1 MYLGWD
7 IGIKHLAYA
16 LMEYKNKKISIIDW
30 GIIDLLEDHD
40 PTKYC
45 SQLTG
50 KQTVCGCKASYI
62 QTNLE
67 EPKYICSRHS
77 KGMDKN
83 LIEVLPAKIICS
95 HEKCKSIATFHDHVN
110 KKHYCGKHNKEIPLQ
125 NLDKITQTTASKMPL
140 YTLAKM
146 LYRKLDKIPIL
157 LTAKYICLEN
167 QPASKNPT
175 MKSIQMIL
183 YSYFVMKVNMGELI
197 IRDLVMMSAKNKLKV
212 YKNEY
217 GALPDS
223 IANHKNRYQKNKKSA
238 VYITSKYLENEHEEK
253 WRDFYE
259 NNKSKKDDLADA
271 YLMCKFYIHRVQKLS

>member
-16 LMEYKNKKISIIDW
+16 LMEYKDKKINIVDW

-45 SQLTG
+45 SKLTA
-50 KQTVCGCKASYI
+50 KQTVCGCKATHKVLSDN
-62 QTNLE
+62 TF
-67 EPKYICSRHS
+67 ICSRHCKS
-77 KGMDKN
+77 MDKN
-83 LIEVLPAKIICS
+83 LIERLPDKIICC

-110 KKHYCGKHNKEIPLQ
+110 KKHFCGKHNKDVPLE

-140 YTLAKM
+140 YTLGKM
-146 LYRKLDKIPIL
+146 LYRKLDKHPNIL
-157 LTAKYICLEN
+157 QAKYICLEN
-167 QPASKNPT
+167 QPAAKNPT

-183 YSYFVMKVNMGELI
+183 YSYFVMKVNMGELVL
-197 IRDLVMMSAKNKLKV
+197 RDLIMMSAKNKLKL

-217 GALPDS
+217 GELPS
-223 IANHKNRYQKNKKSA
+223 EIVNHKDRYQKNKKSA

-253 WRDFYE
+253 WQNFYE

-271 YLMCKFYIHRVQKLS
+271 YLMCKFYIHRIQKL

>member
-16 LMEYKNKKISIIDW
+16 LMEYKDKKINIVDW

-40 PTKYC
+40 PTKFC
-45 SQLTG
+45 SMLTA
-50 KQTVCGCKASYI
+50 KQTVCGCKATHKLI
-62 QTNLE
+62 QENTF
-67 EPKYICSRHS
+67 ICSRHCKS
-77 KGMDKN
+77 MDKN
-83 LIEVLPAKIICS
+83 LIERLPDKIICC

-110 KKHYCGKHNKEIPLQ
+110 KKHYCGKHNKDVPLE

-140 YTLAKM
+140 YTLGKM
-146 LYRKLDKIPIL
+146 LYRKLDKHPNL
-157 LTAKYICLEN
+157 LQAKYICLEN
-167 QPASKNPT
+167 QPSTKNPT
-175 MKSIQMIL
+175 MKSLQMIL
-183 YSYFVMKVNMGELI
+183 YSYFVMKVNMGELVL
-197 IRDLVMMSAKNKLKV
+197 RDLIMMSAKNKLKL

-217 GALPDS
+217 GELPS
-223 IANHKNRYQKNKKSA
+223 EIVNHKDRYQKNKKSA

-271 YLMCKFYIHRVQKLS
+271 YLMCKFYIHRIQKL

>member
-7 IGIKHLAYA
+7 IGIKHLAYS
-16 LMEYKNKKISIIDW
+16 LLEYKNKKINIVEW

-45 SQLTG
+45 SKLTA
-50 KQTVCGCKASYI
+50 KQTACGCKATHI
-62 QTNLE
+62 QINLE
-67 EPKYICSRHS
+67 ENKYVCSRHA

-83 LIEVLPAKIICS
+83 LLEVLPSKIICS
-95 HEKCKSIATFHDHVN
+95 HTKCKSIATFHDHVN
-110 KKHYCGKHNKEIPLQ
+110 KKHYCGKHNKDIPLE

-146 LYRKLDKIPIL
+146 LYRKLDKHPSL
-157 LTAKYICLEN
+157 LSAKYICLEN
-167 QPASKNPT
+167 QPSTKNPT

-183 YSYFVMKVNMGELI
+183 YSYFVMKVNEGKLVL
-197 IRDLVMMSAKNKLKV
+197 RDLIMMSAKNKLKL

-217 GALPDS
+217 GELPS
-223 IANHKNRYQKNKKSA
+223 EITNHKDRYQKNKKSA
-238 VYITSKYLENEHEEK
+238 VFITSKYLEHEHEEK
-253 WRDFYE
+253 WQDFYK

-271 YLMCKFYIHRVQKLS
+271 YLMCKFYIHRIQKL

>member
-7 IGIKHLAYA
+7 IGIKHLAYC
-16 LMEYKNKKISIIDW
+16 LMEYKDKNINIIDW

-45 SQLTG
+45 SKLTA
-50 KQTVCGCKASYI
+50 KQTVCGCKATHKVLSED
-62 QTNLE
+62 TF
-67 EPKYICSRHS
+67 ICSRHS
-77 KGMDKN
+77 KNMDKN
-83 LIEVLPAKIICS
+83 LIERLPDKIICC

-110 KKHYCGKHNKEIPLQ
+110 KKHFCGKHNKDVPLE

-146 LYRKLDKIPIL
+146 LYRKLDKHPNL
-157 LTAKYICLEN
+157 LQAKYICLEN
-167 QPASKNPT
+167 QPSTKNPT
-175 MKSIQMIL
+175 MKSLQMIL
-183 YSYFVMKVNMGELI
+183 YSYFVMKVNMGELV
-197 IRDLVMMSAKNKLKV
+197 IRDLIMMSAKNKLKL

-217 GALPDS
+217 GELPS
-223 IANHKNRYQKNKKSA
+223 EIVNHKDRYQKNKKSA

-253 WRDFYE
+253 WQNFYE

-271 YLMCKFYIHRVQKLS
+271 YLMCKFYIHRIQKL

>member
-7 IGIKHLAYA
+7 IGIKHLAYS
-16 LMEYKNKKISIIDW
+16 LMEYKNKKINIVDW

-45 SQLTG
+45 SKLTA
-50 KQTVCGCKASYI
+50 KKTVCGCKATHKVLSDN
-62 QTNLE
+62 TF
-67 EPKYICSRHS
+67 ICSRHCKS
-77 KGMDKN
+77 MDKN
-83 LIEVLPAKIICS
+83 LIERLPDKIICCQG
-95 HEKCKSIATFHDHVN
+95 KCKSIATFHYHVN
-110 KKHYCGKHNKEIPLQ
+110 KKHYCGKLNKDVPLE

-146 LYRKLDKIPIL
+146 LYRKLDKHPNL

-167 QPASKNPT
+167 QPAAKNPT

-183 YSYFVMKVNMGELI
+183 YSYFVMKVNMGDLV
-197 IRDLVMMSAKNKLKV
+197 IRDLIMMSAKNKLKL

-217 GALPDS
+217 GELPS
-223 IANHKNRYQKNKKSA
+223 EIVNHKDRYQKNKKSA
-238 VYITSKYLENEHEEK
+238 VYITSKYLEHEHEEK

-271 YLMCKFYIHRVQKLS
+271 YLMCKFYIHRIQKL

>member
-7 IGIKHLAYA
+7 IGIKHLAYS
-16 LMEYKNKKISIIDW
+16 LMEYKNKKINIVDW

-45 SQLTG
+45 SKLTA
-50 KQTVCGCKASYI
+50 KQTVCGCKATHKVLSDN
-62 QTNLE
+62 TF
-67 EPKYICSRHS
+67 ICSRHCKS
-77 KGMDKN
+77 MDKN
-83 LIEVLPAKIICS
+83 LIERLPDKIICC

-110 KKHYCGKHNKEIPLQ
+110 KKHYCGKHNKDIPLE

-146 LYRKLDKIPIL
+146 LYRKLDKLPQL

-167 QPASKNPT
+167 QPSTKNPT
-175 MKSIQMIL
+175 MKSLQMIL
-183 YSYFVMKVNMGELI
+183 YSYFVMKVNDGSFV
-197 IRDLVMMSAKNKLKV
+197 IRDIIMMSAKNKLKL

-217 GALPDS
+217 GALPS
-223 IANHKNRYQKNKKSA
+223 EIVNHKNRYQKNKKSA
-238 VYITSKYLENEHEEK
+238 VYITSKYLEHEHEEK
-253 WRDFYE
+253 WQNFYE

-271 YLMCKFYIHRVQKLS
+271 YLMCKFYVHRIQKL